1 MYCSNVSFISPL
13 SHFFSVNDIVQNCG
27 TSRATFY
34 RYFQDKYDLMTQYY
48 CQQIDCICQKHLFE
62 NDDLASMQAEYNAYI
77 LQNLNYFRNLSKYDG
92 QNNVFD
98 TIYSYCVNMHIHHA
112 KKYYSNEKLP
122 DDLLFAIQYQ
132 TKKTPLPYKSLL
144 RFIITKI
151 IDFRFFFFVRQFA
164 NFVSLYNNVVMIRK
178 LRIGR
183 VKVSETGM
191 KTRKSG
197 IKTVT
202 NHFIIIVLSL
212 LIILCYN
219 DGIFGSR

>member
-1 MYCSNVSFISPL
+1 MVCRQTTKQLLFESFRELAATISL
-13 SHFFSVNDIVQNCG
+13 DDISVNDIVQNCG

-122 DDLLFAIQYQ
+122 DDLLFAIQYHALGGISML
-132 TKKTPLPYKSLL
+132 KKWLSGE
-144 RFIITKI
+144 
-151 IDFRFFFFVRQFA
+151 
-164 NFVSLYNNVVMIRK
+164 MK
-178 LRIGR
+178 LTL
-183 VKVSETGM
+183 EQ
-191 KTRKSG
+191 
-197 IKTVT
+197 
-202 NHFIIIVLSL
+202 
-212 LIILCYN
+212 YN
-219 DGIFGSR
+219 DYFSKCMPNIIKNLYAKSSSSDATDL